1 MLSEKTIEIILP
13 NNLLLYTY
21 TGIRI
26 FPKLVPMINN
36 ACDTYIYFIDKDIM
50 KKKNHSLV
58 TKITI
63 LIIYAHTIIK
73 KNVCIA
79 CFKRSVNAYH
89 LIDGRNRVTEYVRE
103 SLYTRKGL
111 FKNKNY
117 HTGKRQNFFVG
128 KHSKLWSLQTAK
140 EWNQIGT
147 RYINSANLWPYSLFC

>member
-1 MLSEKTIEIILP
+1 MWHI
-13 NNLLLYTY
+13 NLFHWQGYN
-21 TGIRI
+21 G
-26 FPKLVPMINN
+26 
-36 ACDTYIYFIDKDIM
+36 
-50 KKKNHSLV
+50 KKNHSLV

-89 LIDGRNRVTEYVRE
+89 WIDGRNRVTEYVRE
-103 SLYTRKGL
+103 SLYTRKWL

-147 RYINSANLWPYSLFC
+147 RYINSANLWPYSLLLDKKLNWLSNKCNGHENVWKRKQRDHFIQSM